1 MKGKGLIA
9 LTPILVFLGVY
20 LVTSILIKDF
30 YKVPVASAF
39 LLASVYAVLISKGT
53 LRKRLDLFSE
63 GAGNPRI
70 LLMVWI
76 FILAG
81 AFAQT
86 AKDIGAI
93 DATVNLTLRVIP
105 GSMLFAGLFF
115 TACFISMSV
124 GTSVGTIVALV
135 PIATGI
141 AQEAGFSEAF
151 MAAIIVGGAFFGDN
165 LSFISDTTIAATKA
179 LDCAMRDKFKANIR
193 IVAPAVLL
201 VFAIY
206 VVKGL
211 GVSVDVTPEAA
222 DSLKLVPYLLVLVL
236 AFVGMDVM
244 LILSLGLGVNLLIG
258 LVTGC
263 LGWADWLSSVGE
275 GIGGMGS
282 LIIVTLLA
290 GGMMAL
296 IRAGGG
302 LDWLV
307 GALTRRLAASPAAVS
322 SAAVSSAS
330 PAAAASASHAA
341 ASSPAATSSAAP
353 SSPAAASPESAAA
366 ASVPLPSETAAVA
379 PAPSPVAAAP
389 VAAAPVAAASPAAA
403 AAPAIAGSDR
413 QSRRQRRGAELSIA
427 ALVSL
432 ANLCTANNTIAIIT
446 VGGIAKDISDRFGLD
461 RKRVASILD
470 TFSCFV
476 QGLIPYGA
484 QLLMA
489 SGLAGVGAAA
499 IIRYLYYPFALGLVA
514 LAAIFIP
521 ASFRSRK

>member
-1 MKGKGLIA
+1 MKRKGLIA

-53 LRKRLDLFSE
+53 LRKRLDTFSE

-201 VFAIY
+201 VFAVY

-222 DSLKLVPYLLVLVL
+222 DPLKLVPYLLVLVL
-236 AFVGMDVM
+236 AFAGMDVM

-258 LVTGC
+258 LVTGS
-263 LGWADWLSSVGE
+263 LGWTDWLSSVGE

-307 GALTRRLAASPAAVS
+307 GALTHRLAASPDAASPAAVS
-322 SAAVSSAS
+322 SA
-330 PAAAASASHAA
+330 SHAA
-341 ASSPAATSSAAP
+341 

-379 PAPSPVAAAP
+379 PDSEVSAS
-389 VAAAPVAAASPAAA
+389 AASADAAA
-403 AAPAIAGSDR
+403 AAPAIAGYDR
-413 QSRRQRRGAELSIA
+413 RSHRQRRGAELSLA

-489 SGLAGVGAAA
+489 SGLAGIGAAA

>member
-1 MKGKGLIA
+1 MNEKRRGLLA

-20 LVTSILIKDF
+20 LVTSILIGDF

-39 LLASVYAVLISKGT
+39 LLASVYAVIISRGT
-53 LRKRLDLFSE
+53 LRERVDTFSE
-63 GAGNPRI
+63 GAGNSKV

-86 AKDIGAI
+86 AQDIGAI

-105 GSMLFAGLFF
+105 GKLLFAGLFF
-115 TACFISMSV
+115 TACFISMSI

-151 MAAIIVGGAFFGDN
+151 MAAIIVGGAFFRDN

-179 LDCAMRDKFKANIR
+179 MDCAMRDKFKANIR

-201 VFAIY
+201 VFVIY
-206 VVKGL
+206 IIKGAGVDAVIEPGAAEPVKL
-211 GVSVDVTPEAA
+211 
-222 DSLKLVPYLLVLVL
+222 LPYLLVLVL
-236 AFVGMDVM
+236 ALAGMDVL
-244 LILSLGLGVNLLIG
+244 LILSLGIAVNLLIG
-258 LVTGC
+258 LFTGS
-263 LGWADWLSSVGE
+263 LGWADWLASVGE

-282 LIIVTLLA
+282 LIIVTVMA

-302 LDWLV
+302 LDYLV
-307 GALTRRLAASPAAVS
+307 GALTRRLAASPS
-322 SAAVSSAS
+322 SG
-330 PAAAASASHAA
+330 P
-341 ASSPAATSSAAP
+341 
-353 SSPAAASPESAAA
+353 
-366 ASVPLPSETAAVA
+366 
-379 PAPSPVAAAP
+379 
-389 VAAAPVAAASPAAA
+389 
-403 AAPAIAGSDR
+403 
-413 QSRRQRRGAELSIA
+413 SRRQRRGAELSIA

-446 VGGIAKDISDRFGLD
+446 VGGIAKDIADRFSLD

-476 QGLIPYGA
+476 QGIIPYGA

-514 LAAIFIP
+514 LAAILLP
-521 ASFRSRK
+521 SFRRH

>member
-1 MKGKGLIA
+1 MKGRSRGLLA

-39 LLASVYAVLISKGT
+39 LLASIYAVLISKGP
-53 LRKRLDLFSE
+53 LRERIGIFSE
-63 GAGNPRI
+63 GAGNSKV

-93 DATVNLTLRVIP
+93 EATVNLTLRVIP

-151 MAAIIVGGAFFGDN
+151 LAAIIVGGAFFGDN

-179 LDCAMRDKFKANIR
+179 MDCAMKDKFKANIR
-193 IVAPAVLL
+193 IVAPAVLV

-206 VVKGL
+206 VAKGS
-211 GVSVDVTPEAA
+211 GVDVTVEPGAA
-222 DSLKLVPYLLVLVL
+222 EPLKLLPYLLVLVL
-236 AFVGMDVM
+236 AIAGMDVL
-244 LILSLGLGVNLLIG
+244 LILSLGIGVNLLIG
-258 LVTGC
+258 LVTGS
-263 LGWADWLSSVGE
+263 LGWADWLSSIGE

-302 LDWLV
+302 LEWLV
-307 GALTRRLAASPAAVS
+307 GALTRRFASPAASGVPAS
-322 SAAVSSAS
+322 PGAPAVTAPPIASTASCDPASSAS
-330 PAAAASASHAA
+330 AALDASH
-341 ASSPAATSSAAP
+341 SVNP
-353 SSPAAASPESAAA
+353 SSIRS
-366 ASVPLPSETAAVA
+366 
-379 PAPSPVAAAP
+379 
-389 VAAAPVAAASPAAA
+389 
-403 AAPAIAGSDR
+403 
-413 QSRRQRRGAELSIA
+413 QRRGAELSIA

-461 RKRVASILD
+461 RRRVASILD

-514 LAAIFIP
+514 LAAIFITG
-521 ASFRSRK
+521 RRR

>member
-1 MKGKGLIA
+1 MKKRGLIA

-20 LVTSILIKDF
+20 LVTSIVIKDF

-39 LLASVYAVLISKGT
+39 LLASVYAVLISKGS
-53 LRKRLDLFSE
+53 LRERLDVFSE

-179 LDCAMRDKFKANIR
+179 MDCAMKDKFKANIR
-193 IVAPAVLL
+193 IVAPAVL
-201 VFAIY
+201 VIFVIY
-206 VVKGL
+206 IIKGI
-211 GVSVDVTPEAA
+211 GVDVAVEPGIAEPV
-222 DSLKLVPYLLVLVL
+222 KLIPYLLVLVL
-236 AFVGMDVM
+236 ALAGMDVL
-244 LILSLGLGVNLLIG
+244 LILSLGIAVNLLIG
-258 LVTGC
+258 LFTGS
-263 LGWADWLSSVGE
+263 LGWTDWLSSVGE

-296 IRAGGG
+296 IRTGGG

-307 GALTRRLAASPAAVS
+307 GALTRRLG
-322 SAAVSSAS
+322 SSAS
-330 PAAAASASHAA
+330 TAN
-341 ASSPAATSSAAP
+341 PAATP
-353 SSPAAASPESAAA
+353 SST
-366 ASVPLPSETAAVA
+366 V
-379 PAPSPVAAAP
+379 
-389 VAAAPVAAASPAAA
+389 
-403 AAPAIAGSDR
+403 
-413 QSRRQRRGAELSIA
+413 SRRQRRGAELSIA

-446 VGGIAKDISDRFGLD
+446 VGGIAKDVADRFGLD
-461 RKRVASILD
+461 KRRVASILD

-499 IIRYLYYPFALGLVA
+499 IIRYLYYPFALGIVA

-521 ASFRSRK
+521 SRKQT

>member
-1 MKGKGLIA
+1 MKGRAKGLLA

-20 LVTSILIKDF
+20 LVTSILIRDF

-39 LLASVYAVLISKGT
+39 LLASIYAVLISKGP
-53 LRKRLDLFSE
+53 LRERIGIFSE
-63 GAGNPRI
+63 GAGNSKV

-93 DATVNLTLRVIP
+93 EATVNLTLRVIP

-151 MAAIIVGGAFFGDN
+151 LAAIIVGGAFFGDN

-179 LDCAMRDKFKANIR
+179 MDCAMKDKFKANIR
-193 IVAPAVLL
+193 IVAPAVLV

-211 GVSVDVTPEAA
+211 GVDVPVEPGAA
-222 DSLKLVPYLLVLVL
+222 EPLKLLPYLLVLVL
-236 AFVGMDVM
+236 AIAGMDVL
-244 LILSLGLGVNLLIG
+244 LILSLGIGVNLLIG
-258 LVTGC
+258 LVTDG
-263 LGWADWLSSVGE
+263 LGWADWLSSIGE

-302 LDWLV
+302 LEWLV
-307 GALTRRLAASPAAVS
+307 GALTRRLAPGAPDSSDSSVPAATASSDPASPAALGS
-322 SAAVSSAS
+322 SAASGS
-330 PAAAASASHAA
+330 PA
-341 ASSPAATSSAAP
+341 SAALDTSHSVNP
-353 SSPAAASPESAAA
+353 SS
-366 ASVPLPSETAAVA
+366 
-379 PAPSPVAAAP
+379 
-389 VAAAPVAAASPAAA
+389 
-403 AAPAIAGSDR
+403 I
-413 QSRRQRRGAELSIA
+413 RRQRRGAELSIA

-446 VGGIAKDISDRFGLD
+446 VGGIAKDISDRFSLD
-461 RKRVASILD
+461 RRRVASILD

-514 LAAIFIP
+514 LAAIFITG
-521 ASFRSRK
+521 RRR

>member
-1 MKGKGLIA
+1 MKRKGLIA

-53 LRKRLDLFSE
+53 LRKRLDTFSE

-151 MAAIIVGGAFFGDN
+151 MPAIIVGGAFFGDN

-222 DSLKLVPYLLVLVL
+222 DPLKLVPYLLVLVL
-236 AFVGMDVM
+236 AFAGMDVM

-258 LVTGC
+258 LVTGS

-307 GALTRRLAASPAAVS
+307 GALTRRLAASPAA
-322 SAAVSSAS
+322 
-330 PAAAASASHAA
+330 
-341 ASSPAATSSAAP
+341 
-353 SSPAAASPESAAA
+353 
-366 ASVPLPSETAAVA
+366 ASVPLSSETAAAA
-379 PAPSPVAAAP
+379 PDSEVSSSAASTDTVAAAP
-389 VAAAPVAAASPAAA
+389 V
-403 AAPAIAGSDR
+403 IAGSDR

-489 SGLAGVGAAA
+489 SGLAGIGAAA

-521 ASFRSRK
+521 SSFRSRK

>member
-1 MKGKGLIA
+1 MAMREKRGLLA
-9 LTPILVFLGVY
+9 LTPILVFLGIY
-20 LVTSILIKDF
+20 LVTSVLIKDF

-39 LLASVYAVLISKGT
+39 LLASVYAVLISKGS
-53 LRKRLDLFSE
+53 LRERIDVFSE
-63 GAGNPRI
+63 GAGNSKV

-141 AQEAGFSEAF
+141 AHEAGFSEAF
-151 MAAIIVGGAFFGDN
+151 LAAIIVGGAFFGDN

-179 LDCAMRDKFKANIR
+179 LDCAMKDKFKANIR

-201 VFAIY
+201 VFVIY
-206 VVKGL
+206 VIKGI
-211 GVSVDVTPEAA
+211 GVDVTVEPGAA
-222 DSLKLVPYLLVLVL
+222 EPLKLLPYILVLVL
-236 AFVGMDVM
+236 ALAGMDVL
-244 LILSLGLGVNLLIG
+244 LILSLGIGVNLLIG
-258 LVTGC
+258 LFTGS

-275 GIGGMGS
+275 GISGMGS

-307 GALTRRLAASPAAVS
+307 GALTRRLASSSSAPAA
-322 SAAVSSAS
+322 
-330 PAAAASASHAA
+330 
-341 ASSPAATSSAAP
+341 
-353 SSPAAASPESAAA
+353 
-366 ASVPLPSETAAVA
+366 
-379 PAPSPVAAAP
+379 
-389 VAAAPVAAASPAAA
+389 
-403 AAPAIAGSDR
+403 
-413 QSRRQRRGAELSIA
+413 SRRQRRGAELSIA

-446 VGGIAKDISDRFGLD
+446 VGGIAKDIADRVGLD
-461 RKRVASILD
+461 RRRVASILD
-470 TFSCFV
+470 TFSCFI

-499 IIRYLYYPFALGLVA
+499 IIRYLYYPFALGIVA
-514 LAAIFIP
+514 LAAILF
-521 ASFRSRK
+521 SFHSPRRAA

>member
-1 MKGKGLIA
+1 MRKRGLLA

-20 LVTSILIKDF
+20 LVTSIIIKDF

-39 LLASVYAVLISKGT
+39 LLASIYAVLISRGP
-53 LRKRLDLFSE
+53 LRERIGIFSE
-63 GAGNPRI
+63 GAGDSKV

-93 DATVNLTLRVIP
+93 EATVNLTLRVIP

-141 AQEAGFSEAF
+141 AQETGFSEAF

-179 LDCAMRDKFKANIR
+179 MDCAMKDKFKANIR
-193 IVAPAVLL
+193 IVAPAVLV
-201 VFAIY
+201 VFVIY

-211 GVSVDVTPEAA
+211 GVDVSVEPGAA
-222 DSLKLVPYLLVLVL
+222 EPLKLLPYLLVLGL
-236 AFVGMDVM
+236 ALAGMDVL
-244 LILSLGLGVNLLIG
+244 LILSIGTVVNLLIG

-263 LGWADWLSSVGE
+263 LGWSGWLSSIGE
-275 GIGGMGS
+275 GISGMGS

-307 GALTRRLAASPAAVS
+307 GALTRRLA
-322 SAAVSSAS
+322 S
-330 PAAAASASHAA
+330 PAAAAPAGASAASASV
-341 ASSPAATSSAAP
+341 SSTDPTSSSASTAAGAAPQP
-353 SSPAAASPESAAA
+353 SSP
-366 ASVPLPSETAAVA
+366 VT
-379 PAPSPVAAAP
+379 
-389 VAAAPVAAASPAAA
+389 
-403 AAPAIAGSDR
+403 
-413 QSRRQRRGAELSIA
+413 RRQRRGAELSIA

-446 VGGIAKDISDRFGLD
+446 VGGIAKDVSDRFGLD
-461 RKRVASILD
+461 RRRVASILD

-514 LAAIFIP
+514 LTAIFLP
-521 ASFRSRK
+521 GRRSS

>member
-86 AKDIGAI
+86 AKDVGAI

-179 LDCAMRDKFKANIR
+179 LDCAMRDKFKANLR

-222 DSLKLVPYLLVLVL
+222 DPLKLVPYLLVLVL
-236 AFVGMDVM
+236 AFAGMDVM

-258 LVTGC
+258 LVTGS

-307 GALTRRLAASPAAVS
+307 GALTHRLAASPAAASPTAVYP
-322 SAAVSSAS
+322 AAVSSAS
-330 PAAAASASHAA
+330 HAA
-341 ASSPAATSSAAP
+341 

-379 PAPSPVAAAP
+379 PDSEVSAS
-389 VAAAPVAAASPAAA
+389 AASADAAA
-403 AAPAIAGSDR
+403 AAPVIAGYDR

-446 VGGIAKDISDRFGLD
+446 VGSIAKDISDRFGLD

-521 ASFRSRK
+521 ASFHSRK

>member
-1 MKGKGLIA
+1 MKGRAKGLLA

-20 LVTSILIKDF
+20 LVTSILIRDF

-39 LLASVYAVLISKGT
+39 LLASIYAVLISKGP
-53 LRKRLDLFSE
+53 LRERIGIFSV
-63 GAGNPRI
+63 GAGNSKV

-93 DATVNLTLRVIP
+93 EATVNLTLRVIP

-151 MAAIIVGGAFFGDN
+151 LAAIIVGGAFFGDN

-179 LDCAMRDKFKANIR
+179 MDCAMKDKFKANIR
-193 IVAPAVLL
+193 IVAPAVLV

-206 VVKGL
+206 VAKGL
-211 GVSVDVTPEAA
+211 GVDVTVEPGAA
-222 DSLKLVPYLLVLVL
+222 EPLKLLPYLLVLVL
-236 AFVGMDVM
+236 AIAGMDVL
-244 LILSLGLGVNLLIG
+244 LILSLGIGVNLLIG
-258 LVTGC
+258 LVTGS
-263 LGWADWLSSVGE
+263 LGWADWLSSIGE

-302 LDWLV
+302 LEWLV
-307 GALTRRLAASPAAVS
+307 GALTRRLAPGGGSPA
-322 SAAVSSAS
+322 SAALDT
-330 PAAAASASHAA
+330 SH
-341 ASSPAATSSAAP
+341 SVNP
-353 SSPAAASPESAAA
+353 S
-366 ASVPLPSETAAVA
+366 L
-379 PAPSPVAAAP
+379 
-389 VAAAPVAAASPAAA
+389 
-403 AAPAIAGSDR
+403 I
-413 QSRRQRRGAELSIA
+413 RRQRRGAELSIA

-461 RKRVASILD
+461 RRRVASILD

-514 LAAIFIP
+514 LAAIFITG
-521 ASFRSRK
+521 RRR

>member
-1 MKGKGLIA
+1 MKKRGLIA

-20 LVTSILIKDF
+20 LVTSIVIKDF

-39 LLASVYAVLISKGT
+39 LLASVYAVLISKGS
-53 LRKRLDLFSE
+53 LRERLDIFSE

-179 LDCAMRDKFKANIR
+179 MDCAMKDKFKANIR
-193 IVAPAVLL
+193 IVAPAVL
-201 VFAIY
+201 VIFVIY
-206 VVKGL
+206 IIKGIGVDVAVEP
-211 GVSVDVTPEAA
+211 GVSEPI
-222 DSLKLVPYLLVLVL
+222 KLIPYLLVLVL
-236 AFVGMDVM
+236 ALAGMDVL
-244 LILSLGLGVNLLIG
+244 LILSLGIAVNLLIG
-258 LVTGC
+258 LFTGS

-307 GALTRRLAASPAAVS
+307 GSLTRRLGS
-322 SAAVSSAS
+322 SANS
-330 PAAAASASHAA
+330 PASASSAVPSSTAA
-341 ASSPAATSSAAP
+341 DPSTPSSAI
-353 SSPAAASPESAAA
+353 S
-366 ASVPLPSETAAVA
+366 
-379 PAPSPVAAAP
+379 
-389 VAAAPVAAASPAAA
+389 
-403 AAPAIAGSDR
+403 
-413 QSRRQRRGAELSIA
+413 QRQRRGAELSIA

-446 VGGIAKDISDRFGLD
+446 VGGIAKDVADRFGLD
-461 RKRVASILD
+461 RRRVASILD

-499 IIRYLYYPFALGLVA
+499 IIRYLYYPFALGIVA

-521 ASFRSRK
+521 SRKQNQTLPS

>member
-1 MKGKGLIA
+1 MKKRGLLA

-39 LLASVYAVLISKGT
+39 LLASVYAVLISRGS
-53 LRKRLDLFSE
+53 LSRRIGIFSE
-63 GAGNPRI
+63 GAGNSKV

-93 DATVNLTLRVIP
+93 EATVNLTLRVIP

-141 AQEAGFSEAF
+141 AQETGFSEAF

-179 LDCAMRDKFKANIR
+179 LDCAMKDKFKANIR
-193 IVAPAVLL
+193 IVAPAVLV
-201 VFAIY
+201 VFIIY
-206 VVKGL
+206 IVKGI
-211 GVSVDVTPEAA
+211 GVDVAVEPGAA
-222 DSLKLVPYLLVLVL
+222 EPLKLLPYLLVLVL
-236 AFVGMDVM
+236 ALAGMDVL
-244 LILSLGLGVNLLIG
+244 LILSLGIVVNLLIG
-258 LVTGC
+258 LVTGSV
-263 LGWADWLSSVGE
+263 GWSDWLSSLGE

-307 GALTRRLAASPAAVS
+307 GALTRHLA
-322 SAAVSSAS
+322 
-330 PAAAASASHAA
+330 
-341 ASSPAATSSAAP
+341 TP
-353 SSPAAASPESAAA
+353 S
-366 ASVPLPSETAAVA
+366 
-379 PAPSPVAAAP
+379 APSPSAAD
-389 VAAAPVAAASPAAA
+389 AS
-403 AAPAIAGSDR
+403 SVT
-413 QSRRQRRGAELSIA
+413 RRQKRGAELSIA

-446 VGGIAKDISDRFGLD
+446 VGGIAKDVSDRFGLD
-461 RKRVASILD
+461 RRRVASLLD

-521 ASFRSRK
+521 IRLSSRS

>member
-1 MKGKGLIA
+1 MGEKKKGLLA

-39 LLASVYAVLISKGT
+39 LLASVYAVLISKGS
-53 LRKRLDLFSE
+53 LRKRIDIFSE
-63 GAGNPRI
+63 GAGNSKV

-141 AQEAGFSEAF
+141 AHETGFSEAF
-151 MAAIIVGGAFFGDN
+151 LAAIIVGGAFFGDN

-179 LDCAMRDKFKANIR
+179 LDCAMKDKFKANIR
-193 IVAPAVLL
+193 IVAPAVLV

-206 VVKGL
+206 VVKGI
-211 GVSVDVTPEAA
+211 GVDVAVEPGAA
-222 DSLKLVPYLLVLVL
+222 EPVKLIPYLLVLVL
-236 AFVGMDVM
+236 ALAGMDVL
-244 LILSLGLGVNLLIG
+244 LILSLGIGVNLLIG
-258 LVTGC
+258 LLTGS

-307 GALTRRLAASPAAVS
+307 GTLTRRLASPTS
-322 SAAVSSAS
+322 
-330 PAAAASASHAA
+330 AASA
-341 ASSPAATSSAAP
+341 PAADQQSL
-353 SSPAAASPESAAA
+353 PAVS
-366 ASVPLPSETAAVA
+366 
-379 PAPSPVAAAP
+379 
-389 VAAAPVAAASPAAA
+389 
-403 AAPAIAGSDR
+403 GR
-413 QSRRQRRGAELSIA
+413 QQRGAELSIA

-446 VGGIAKDISDRFGLD
+446 VGGIAKDVSDRFGLD
-461 RKRVASILD
+461 RRRVASILD
-470 TFSCFV
+470 TFSCFI

-514 LAAIFIP
+514 LAAIFLHG
-521 ASFRSRK
+521 RRH

>member
-1 MKGKGLIA
+1 MKNKGLIA

-39 LLASVYAVLISKGT
+39 LLASVYAVLISKGS
-53 LRKRLDLFSE
+53 LRERLDLFSE

-81 AFAQT
+81 AFART
-86 AKDIGAI
+86 AQDIGAI

-165 LSFISDTTIAATKA
+165 LPFISDTTIAATKA
-179 LDCAMRDKFKANIR
+179 MDCAMKDKFKANIR
-193 IVAPAVLL
+193 IVAPAVLV

-206 VVKGL
+206 IFQGI
-211 GVSVDVTPEAA
+211 GVSVDVSPEAA
-222 DSLKLVPYLLVLVL
+222 EPLKLVPYLLVLVL
-236 AFVGMDVM
+236 ALAGMDVL

-258 LVTGC
+258 LVTGS
-263 LGWADWLSSVGE
+263 LGWADWLASVGE
-275 GIGGMGS
+275 GIGGM
-282 LIIVTLLA
+282 

-307 GALTRRLAASPAAVS
+307 GALTRRLGSSSSPSAAAVGAEAASGPTTSPVIAVS
-322 SAAVSSAS
+322 SSPSAAGSATAS
-330 PAAAASASHAA
+330 VPAATAASA
-341 ASSPAATSSAAP
+341 T
-353 SSPAAASPESAAA
+353 
-366 ASVPLPSETAAVA
+366 
-379 PAPSPVAAAP
+379 
-389 VAAAPVAAASPAAA
+389 
-403 AAPAIAGSDR
+403 
-413 QSRRQRRGAELSIA
+413 SRRQRRGAELSIA

-461 RKRVASILD
+461 RRRVASILD
-470 TFSCFV
+470 TFSCFI

-521 ASFRSRK
+521 SRKH

>member
-1 MKGKGLIA
+1 MKKRGLIA

-53 LRKRLDLFSE
+53 LRQRLDLFSE

-222 DSLKLVPYLLVLVL
+222 DPLKLVPYLLVLVL
-236 AFVGMDVM
+236 AFAGMDVM

-258 LVTGC
+258 LVTGS

-275 GIGGMGS
+275 GISGMGS

-307 GALTRRLAASPAAVS
+307 GALTRRLVS
-322 SAAVSSAS
+322 SPDVSSPTAVS

-341 ASSPAATSSAAP
+341 SSPAA

-366 ASVPLPSETAAVA
+366 ASVPLLSETASAA

-389 VAAAPVAAASPAAA
+389 VAAAPDAAASPAAV
-403 AAPAIAGSDR
+403 AAPAITGSDR

>member
-1 MKGKGLIA
+1 MKKRGLIA

-53 LRKRLDLFSE
+53 LRQRLDLFSE

-236 AFVGMDVM
+236 AFAGMDVM

-258 LVTGC
+258 LVTGS

-307 GALTRRLAASPAAVS
+307 GALTRRLVSSPDVSSPDAASP
-322 SAAVSSAS
+322 
-330 PAAAASASHAA
+330 A
-341 ASSPAATSSAAP
+341 ASSPAAASSASHAA
-353 SSPAAASPESAAA
+353 SSPAAASPESDAA
-366 ASVPLPSETAAVA
+366 ASVPLSSETAA
-379 PAPSPVAAAP
+379 AAP
-389 VAAAPVAAASPAAA
+389 DSEVSSSAASTDTVA

-489 SGLAGVGAAA
+489 SGLAGIGAAA

>member
-1 MKGKGLIA
+1 MKRKGLIA

-20 LVTSILIKDF
+20 LLTSILIKDF

-39 LLASVYAVLISKGT
+39 LLASVYAVIISSGS
-53 LRKRLDLFSE
+53 LHKRLELFSE
-63 GAGNPRI
+63 GAGDSKV

-105 GSMLFAGLFF
+105 GSMLFAGLFL

-141 AQEAGFSEAF
+141 AQETGFSEAF

-193 IVAPAVLL
+193 IVAPAVLV
-201 VFAIY
+201 VFIIY
-206 VVKGL
+206 IIKGL
-211 GVSVDVTPEAA
+211 GVDVAVEPGAA
-222 DSLKLVPYLLVLVL
+222 DPVKLIPYLMVLVL
-236 AFVGMDVM
+236 ALAGMDVL
-244 LILSLGLGVNLLIG
+244 LILSLGIVVNLLIG
-258 LVTGC
+258 LLTGS
-263 LGWADWLSSVGE
+263 LGWVDWLSSIGE

-307 GALTRRLAASPAAVS
+307 GALTRRLGASAPVPAAD
-322 SAAVSSAS
+322 AS
-330 PAAAASASHAA
+330 VASA
-341 ASSPAATSSAAP
+341 PV
-353 SSPAAASPESAAA
+353 
-366 ASVPLPSETAAVA
+366 SVT
-379 PAPSPVAAAP
+379 
-389 VAAAPVAAASPAAA
+389 
-403 AAPAIAGSDR
+403 
-413 QSRRQRRGAELSIA
+413 RRQRRGAELSIA

-446 VGGIAKDISDRFGLD
+446 VGGIAKDVAERFGLD
-461 RKRVASILD
+461 RRRVASILD
-470 TFSCFV
+470 TFSCFI

-499 IIRYLYYPFALGLVA
+499 IIGHLYYPFALGIVA
-514 LAAIFIP
+514 LAAILLPSRRFIRGNQC
-521 ASFRSRK
+521 S

>member
-1 MKGKGLIA
+1 MSEKRGGLLA

-20 LVTSILIKDF
+20 LVTSVIIKDF

-39 LLASVYAVLISKGT
+39 LLASIYAVIISKGPF
-53 LRKRLDLFSE
+53 RKRIDTFSE

-86 AKDIGAI
+86 AQDIGAI

-179 LDCAMRDKFKANIR
+179 LDCAMKDKFKANIR

-206 VVKGL
+206 IFKGL
-211 GVSVDVTPEAA
+211 GVSVDVTPGAA
-222 DSLKLVPYLLVLVL
+222 EPLKLLPYLLVLVL
-236 AFVGMDVM
+236 ALAGMDVL
-244 LILSLGLGVNLLIG
+244 LILSLGIGVNLLIG
-258 LVTGC
+258 LFTGS

-275 GIGGMGS
+275 GISGMGS
-282 LIIVTLLA
+282 LIIVTVLA

-307 GALTRRLAASPAAVS
+307 GSLTRRLASAPAGPSTAPASGLSSPVSAPAD
-322 SAAVSSAS
+322 
-330 PAAAASASHAA
+330 
-341 ASSPAATSSAAP
+341 SSPAA
-353 SSPAAASPESAAA
+353 SPAAASPESAAA
-366 ASVPLPSETAAVA
+366 A
-379 PAPSPVAAAP
+379 AAP
-389 VAAAPVAAASPAAA
+389 V
-403 AAPAIAGSDR
+403 IAGSDR
-413 QSRRQRRGAELSIA
+413 QSRLQRRGAELSIA

-461 RKRVASILD
+461 RRRVASILD

>member
-1 MKGKGLIA
+1 MGKKKGLLA

-39 LLASVYAVLISKGT
+39 LLASVYAVLISKGS
-53 LRKRLDLFSE
+53 LRERIDIFSD
-63 GAGNPRI
+63 GAGNSKV

-141 AQEAGFSEAF
+141 AHEAGFSEAF
-151 MAAIIVGGAFFGDN
+151 LAAIIVGGAFFGDN

-179 LDCAMRDKFKANIR
+179 LDCAMKDKFKANIR
-193 IVAPAVLL
+193 IVAPAVLV

-206 VVKGL
+206 VVKGI
-211 GVSVDVTPEAA
+211 GVDVAVEPGAA
-222 DSLKLVPYLLVLVL
+222 EPVKLIPYLLVLVL
-236 AFVGMDVM
+236 ALAGMDVL
-244 LILSLGLGVNLLIG
+244 LILSLGIGVNLLIG
-258 LVTGC
+258 LLTGS

-307 GALTRRLAASPAAVS
+307 GTLTRRLASPTS
-322 SAAVSSAS
+322 
-330 PAAAASASHAA
+330 AASASAA
-341 ASSPAATSSAAP
+341 DQQSLPAVS
-353 SSPAAASPESAAA
+353 
-366 ASVPLPSETAAVA
+366 
-379 PAPSPVAAAP
+379 
-389 VAAAPVAAASPAAA
+389 
-403 AAPAIAGSDR
+403 G
-413 QSRRQRRGAELSIA
+413 RQRRGAELSIA

-446 VGGIAKDISDRFGLD
+446 VGGIAKDIADRVGLD
-461 RKRVASILD
+461 RRRVASILD
-470 TFSCFV
+470 TFSCFI

-514 LAAIFIP
+514 LAAIFLHG
-521 ASFRSRK
+521 RRH

>member
-1 MKGKGLIA
+1 MSEKRGGLLA

-20 LVTSILIKDF
+20 LVTSVIIKDF

-39 LLASVYAVLISKGT
+39 LLASIYAVIISKGPF
-53 LRKRLDLFSE
+53 RKRIDTFSE

-86 AKDIGAI
+86 AQDIGAI

-179 LDCAMRDKFKANIR
+179 LDCAMKDKFKANIR

-206 VVKGL
+206 IFKGL
-211 GVSVDVTPEAA
+211 GVSVDVTPGAA
-222 DSLKLVPYLLVLVL
+222 EPLKLLPYLLVLVL
-236 AFVGMDVM
+236 ALAGMDVL
-244 LILSLGLGVNLLIG
+244 LILSLGIGVNLLIG
-258 LVTGC
+258 LFTGS

-282 LIIVTLLA
+282 LIIVTVLA

-307 GALTRRLAASPAAVS
+307 GSLTRRLASAPAG
-322 SAAVSSAS
+322 
-330 PAAAASASHAA
+330 P
-341 ASSPAATSSAAP
+341 SSPANSSSAPAGPPTAP
-353 SSPAAASPESAAA
+353 APGFSSPVSAPADSSPAAALST
-366 ASVPLPSETAAVA
+366 TA
-379 PAPSPVAAAP
+379 
-389 VAAAPVAAASPAAA
+389 
-403 AAPAIAGSDR
+403 
-413 QSRRQRRGAELSIA
+413 SRRQRRGAELSIA

-461 RKRVASILD
+461 RRRVASILD

-514 LAAIFIP
+514 LAAIFLP
-521 ASFRSRK
+521 AFSSRPYHSQK